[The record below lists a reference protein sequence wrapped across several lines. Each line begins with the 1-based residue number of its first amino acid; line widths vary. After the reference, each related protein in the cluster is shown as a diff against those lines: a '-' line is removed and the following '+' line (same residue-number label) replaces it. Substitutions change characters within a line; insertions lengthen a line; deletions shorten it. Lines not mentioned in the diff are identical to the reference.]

1 MEREILDLVSDFAQ
15 WKGDSYRLAV
25 LVMEKQKEIDRQ
37 KLIDAGLPEA
47 AEAL

>member
-37 KLIDAGLPEA
+37 KLIDAGFPEA
-47 AEAL
+47 AGAL

>member
-1 MEREILDLVSDFAQ
+1 MEREILELVSDFAQ

-37 KLIDAGLPEA
+37 KLIDAGFPEA